1 MAIKERSKFEKEIV
15 SKYGGVDYSI
25 NPNSSLPPS
34 FSGVVDGK
42 ATMAVV
48 TLVLAIEGDST
59 KMPSINSISDVED
72 ALRRI
77 SSDSKVDDCLQSVEI
92 LWTPEDR
99 TESLSL
105 RDVVADYPE
114 LRSV

>member
-1 MAIKERSKFEKEIV
+1 
-15 SKYGGVDYSI
+15 
-25 NPNSSLPPS
+25 
-34 FSGVVDGK
+34 
-42 ATMAVV
+42 MAVV

-77 SSDSKVDDCLQSVEI
+77 SSDSKGDDCLQSVEI